1 MNGQASIVPLS
12 RSKRDVSRFLQLSY
26 SIYDGDSH
34 WVAPLLMDLKKV
46 FTDSNPLFKHAE
58 MQLWVA
64 TRGGKDVG
72 RIAGVMDRHLDEVMK
87 EPVASFGFFECIED
101 DAVSG
106 QLFAAV
112 RQWATAKGARRMI
125 GPSNPTTNDECGL
138 LVHGFD
144 SDPVLMMTYNPPY
157 YERLV
162 EQAGYRKTRDLL
174 AYDIDISKIPMDR
187 LTRIAEKLKS
197 RNAKVVLR
205 PVRRKTLDRDLAHV
219 KAVYNSAWEDNWGF
233 VPMTDAEMDFMA
245 ERLKPLLMEGLI
257 WLAEVGDE
265 PVGFLLALPDYNIAL
280 KPLKGRLLNPNL
292 LKALPFLL
300 QWKRLPVV
308 RVLTLGVKKEY
319 RSKGLETAMLIEGL
333 KVGFKAGVKR
343 AEASWILEENVMM
356 RRVIEAIGG
365 QAYKTYR
372 MYDLPV

>member
-1 MNGQASIVPLS
+1 
-12 RSKRDVSRFLQLSY
+12 
-26 SIYDGDSH
+26 
-34 WVAPLLMDLKKV
+34 
-46 FTDSNPLFKHAE
+46 
-58 MQLWVA
+58 
-64 TRGGKDVG
+64 
-72 RIAGVMDRHLDEVMK
+72 
-87 EPVASFGFFECIED
+87 
-101 DAVSG
+101 
-106 QLFAAV
+106 
-112 RQWATAKGARRMI
+112 
-125 GPSNPTTNDECGL
+125 
-138 LVHGFD
+138 
-144 SDPVLMMTYNPPY
+144 
-157 YERLV
+157 
-162 EQAGYRKTRDLL
+162 
-174 AYDIDISKIPMDR
+174 
-187 LTRIAEKLKS
+187 
-197 RNAKVVLR
+197 
-205 PVRRKTLDRDLAHV
+205 
-219 KAVYNSAWEDNWGF
+219 
-233 VPMTDAEMDFMA
+233 MTDAEMDFMA

-257 WLAEVGDE
+257 WLAEVEEE